1 MNPESLSFTSIIRNV
16 FFETHPCALRPGRDF
31 PRREKSYAKKIA
43 LVILII
49 CLCVMTGAAKAQEQ
63 EGPLTLEQSIALA
76 LERSPLFHSAQE
88 EVTRTDFLQKSAR
101 SDFFPKLT
109 TGYNFTQ
116 LNEPPYVHVPAS
128 GTIPAQ
134 NITVGPLHTYVWD
147 VSVQQPLFTGWS
159 ITTNHQLAK
168 LGFDIAK
175 VQEIQAKHD
184 LVRTVKVGYFALLKA
199 EKILGVAIQTE
210 KQIGEHY
217 KVAESFF
224 EVGIIPKNDLLQSE
238 VQLAQAKQYL
248 IQADNG
254 VNIAK
259 STFNTIL
266 RRDIN
271 EPVEVVDI
279 LTYTPSTEVFDD
291 CFQKAYLNRPEL
303 KEMAL
308 KIEEARKQI
317 TLAKSPFYPSLS
329 LQLYYAKQG
338 DTPNVRGTRFQDEES
353 WNIFTSLNWTLWE
366 WGKTYYSVSAS
377 KISLIQA
384 EDAHVQVR
392 DAVTLEVKNAFLKLQ
407 ESEKNI
413 KVTETAIDSA
423 EENFR
428 LNEARYKEQVATT
441 TDVMDAQTLLTQA
454 QINYY
459 NALSDYNIARAQL
472 ERAMGVEK

>member
-1 MNPESLSFTSIIRNV
+1 MQ
-16 FFETHPCALRPGRDF
+16 
-31 PRREKSYAKKIA
+31 KKIA

-49 CLCVMTGAAKAQEQ
+49 CLFVMTDAAKAQEQ
-63 EGPLTLEQSIALA
+63 AGPLTLEQSIALA
-76 LERSPLFHSAQE
+76 LERSPIFHAAQE
-88 EVTRTDFLQKSAR
+88 EVTRTDFLQKGAR
-101 SDFFPKLT
+101 SDFFPKLK

-116 LNEPPYVHVPAS
+116 LNEPPS
-128 GTIPAQ
+128 E
-134 NITVGPLHTYVWD
+134 NISVGSSPRQRIIMGPLHTYVWD
-147 VSVQQPLFTGWS
+147 VSVEQPLFTGWS
-159 ITTNHQLAK
+159 ITTTHQLAK

-184 LVRTVKVGYFALLKA
+184 LIRNVKIGYFALLKT
-199 EKILGVAIQTE
+199 EKFLGVAIQTE

-217 KVAESFF
+217 KVAASFF

-238 VQLAQAKQYL
+238 VQLAQAKQYV

-254 VNIAK
+254 VSIAK

-266 RRDIN
+266 RRDVN

-279 LTYTPSTEVFDD
+279 LTYSPFTEVLDD
-291 CFQKAYLNRPEL
+291 CIHKAYLNRPEL

-308 KIEEARKQI
+308 KVEEARKQI
-317 TLAKSPFYPSLS
+317 TLAKSPFYPTLS
-329 LQLYYAKQG
+329 LQLYYRKQG
-338 DTPNVRGTRFQDEES
+338 DTPNVNGTKFQPEES
-353 WNIFTSLNWTLWE
+353 WNIFTSMNWTLWE
-366 WGKTYYSVSAS
+366 WGKTYYSVNAS

-384 EDAHVQVR
+384 EDAQTQIR
-392 DAVTLEVKNAFLKLQ
+392 DIVTLEVKNAFLKLQ

>member
-1 MNPESLSFTSIIRNV
+1 MQ
-16 FFETHPCALRPGRDF
+16 
-31 PRREKSYAKKIA
+31 KKIT

-49 CLCVMTGAAKAQEQ
+49 CLCVMTGAATAQKQ
-63 EGPLTLEQSIALA
+63 ERPLTLEQSITLA
-76 LERSPLFHSAQE
+76 LERSPLFHSAQK
-88 EVTRTDFLQKSAR
+88 EVTRTDFLKKGAR
-101 SDFFPKLT
+101 SDFFPKVT

-116 LNEPPYVHVPAS
+116 LNEPSHQNAPAS
-128 GTIPAQ
+128 GPVPSHSI
-134 NITVGPLHTYVWD
+134 ITSPLHTYIWNVT
-147 VSVQQPLFTGWS
+147 VEQPLFTGWS

-175 VQEIQAKHD
+175 IQEIQARHD
-184 LVRTVKVGYFALLKA
+184 LIRNVKIGYFELLKT
-199 EKILGVAIQTE
+199 EKFLEVAIQTE
-210 KQIGEHY
+210 KQVNDHY
-217 KVAESFF
+217 KVAQSFF

-238 VQLAQAKQYL
+238 VELAQAKQNL

-254 VNIAK
+254 VSIAK

-266 RRDIN
+266 RRDVN
-271 EPVEVVDI
+271 EPLEVVDI
-279 LTYTPSTEVFDD
+279 LTFTPSTEVFDD
-291 CFQKAYLNRPEL
+291 CMHKAYLNRPEL
-303 KEMAL
+303 KEIAL
-308 KIEEARKQI
+308 KVEEARKQI

-329 LQLYYAKQG
+329 LQLYYEKQG
-338 DTPNVRGTRFQDEES
+338 DTPDVRGTQFRDEES
-353 WNIFTSLNWTLWE
+353 WNIFTSLDWTLWE
-366 WGKTYYSVSAS
+366 WGKTYYSVKAS
-377 KISLIQA
+377 KIGLIQA
-384 EDAHVQVR
+384 EDAQVQVR

>member
-1 MNPESLSFTSIIRNV
+1 V
-16 FFETHPCALRPGRDF
+16 
-31 PRREKSYAKKIA
+31 SYASDEIFHGGKNRMQKKIA
-43 LVILII
+43 LVVLIS
-49 CLCVMTGAAKAQEQ
+49 CLCMMTGAAKAQEQ
-63 EGPLTLEQSIALA
+63 KKPLTLEQSIAIA
-76 LERSPLFHSAQE
+76 LDRNPLFHSAQE
-88 EVTRTDFLQKSAR
+88 EIKRTNFLQKEAR

-128 GTIPAQ
+128 GTIPAR
-134 NITVGPLHTYVWD
+134 NITVGPLHAYIWD
-147 VSVQQPLFTGWS
+147 VSVEQPLFTGWS
-159 ITTNHQLAK
+159 ITTNHQIAK

-175 VQEIQAKHD
+175 VQEIQAKLD
-184 LVRTVKVGYFALLKA
+184 LRRNVKVGYFALLKA
-199 EKILGVAIQTE
+199 EKILGVTIQTE
-210 KQIGEHY
+210 KQVGEHY

-238 VQLAQAKQYL
+238 VQFAQAKQNL

-259 STFNTIL
+259 SNFNTIL
-266 RRDIN
+266 RRDVN

-279 LTYTPSTEVFDD
+279 LTYTPSTEVLDD
-291 CFQKAYLNRPEL
+291 CIQKSYLNRPEL

-308 KIEEARKQI
+308 KVEEAKKQI
-317 TLAKSPFYPSLS
+317 TLSKSPLYPTLS
-329 LQLYYAKQG
+329 LRLYYQRQG
-338 DTPNVRGTRFQDEES
+338 DTPGVQGTVFQHQES
-353 WNIFTSLNWTLWE
+353 WNVFTSLDWTLWE
-366 WGKTYYSVSAS
+366 WGKTYYSVNAS

-384 EDAHVQVR
+384 EDAQTQIR
-392 DAVTLEVKNAFLKLQ
+392 DVVTLEVKDAFLKLQ

-413 KVTETAIDSA
+413 KVAETAIASA

-459 NALSDYNIARAQL
+459 NALSDYNIARALL
-472 ERAMGVEK
+472 ERAMGIEK

>member
-1 MNPESLSFTSIIRNV
+1 LGEIFQ
-16 FFETHPCALRPGRDF
+16 GGK
-31 PRREKSYAKKIA
+31 KSYAKKKIA
-43 LVILII
+43 LVILIF
-49 CLCVMTGAAKAQEQ
+49 CLCGGGINAKAQEQ
-63 EGPLTLEQSIALA
+63 GEALTLEQSIAIA
-76 LERSPLFHSAQE
+76 LERSPLFHLAQK
-88 EVTRTDFLQKSAR
+88 EVTRTNFLQKGAR
-101 SDFFPKLT
+101 SDFFPKLS

-116 LNEPPYVHVPAS
+116 LNEPQHFNVPAS
-128 GTIPAQ
+128 GSVPAHS
-134 NITVGPLHTYVWD
+134 ITTGPLHTYIWNVT
-147 VSVQQPLFTGWS
+147 VEQPLFTGWS
-159 ITTNHQLAK
+159 ITTNYQLAK

-184 LVRTVKVGYFALLKA
+184 LIRNVKIGYFELLKA
-199 EKILGVAIQTE
+199 EKFLGVAIQTE
-210 KQIGEHY
+210 KQVGEHY

-224 EVGIIPKNDLLQSE
+224 DVGIIPKNDLLQSE
-238 VQLAQAKQYL
+238 VQLAQAKQNL

-266 RRDIN
+266 RRDVN
-271 EPVEVVDI
+271 EPLEVVDI
-279 LTYTPSTEVFDD
+279 LTYAPSTETLDD
-291 CFQKAYLNRPEL
+291 CICKAYLNRPEL

-308 KIEEARKQI
+308 KVEEARKQI
-317 TLAKSPFYPSLS
+317 TLAKSHFYPSLS
-329 LQLYYAKQG
+329 LQLYYEKQG
-338 DTPNVRGTRFQDEES
+338 DTPDVRGTQFQDEES
-353 WNIFTSLNWTLWE
+353 WNIFTSLNWTFWE
-366 WGKTYYSVSAS
+366 WGKTYYSVKAN
-377 KISLIQA
+377 KIGVIQA
-384 EDAHVQVR
+384 EDALVQVR
-392 DAVTLEVKNAFLKLQ
+392 DTVTLEVKNAFLKLQ

-472 ERAMGVEK
+472 ERAMGLEK

>member
-1 MNPESLSFTSIIRNV
+1 MQ
-16 FFETHPCALRPGRDF
+16 
-31 PRREKSYAKKIA
+31 KKIA

-49 CLCVMTGAAKAQEQ
+49 CLCVMTSAAKAQEQ
-63 EGPLTLEQSIALA
+63 AGHLTLEQSMALA
-76 LERSPLFHSAQE
+76 LERSPIFHSAQE
-88 EVTRTDFLQKSAR
+88 EVTRTDFLQKGAR
-101 SDFFPKLT
+101 SDFFPKVK

-116 LNEPPYVHVPAS
+116 LNESPFVNVPSLGPSVPAQK
-128 GTIPAQ
+128 I
-134 NITVGPLHTYVWD
+134 ITGPLHTYVWD
-147 VSVQQPLFTGWS
+147 VSVEQPLFTGWS

-184 LVRTVKVGYFALLKA
+184 LIRNVKIGYFELLKT
-199 EKILGVAIQTE
+199 EKFLGVAIQTE
-210 KQIGEHY
+210 KQVGEHY
-217 KVAESFF
+217 KVAQSFF

-238 VQLAQAKQYL
+238 VQLAQAKQNL

-254 VNIAK
+254 VSIAK
-259 STFNTIL
+259 SIFNTIL
-266 RRDIN
+266 RRDVN

-279 LTYTPSTEVFDD
+279 LTYTPSTEVLDD
-291 CFQKAYLNRPEL
+291 CMQKAFLNRPEL

-308 KIEEARKQI
+308 KVEEARKQI
-317 TLAKSPFYPSLS
+317 TLAKSPFYPTLS

-338 DTPNVRGTRFQDEES
+338 DTPNVNGTKFQPEES
-353 WNIFTSLNWTLWE
+353 WNIFTSRNWTLWE
-366 WGKTYYSVSAS
+366 WGKTYYSVNAS

-384 EDAHVQVR
+384 EDAQVQVR
-392 DAVTLEVKNAFLKLQ
+392 DAVSLEVKNAFLKLQ

-413 KVTETAIDSA
+413 KVTMTAIDSA

-459 NALSDYNIARAQL
+459 NGLSDYNIARAQL
-472 ERAMGVEK
+472 ERAIGVEK

>member
-1 MNPESLSFTSIIRNV
+1 MQ
-16 FFETHPCALRPGRDF
+16 
-31 PRREKSYAKKIA
+31 KKIA

-49 CLCVMTGAAKAQEQ
+49 CLCMMTGAATAQEQ

-76 LERSPLFHSAQE
+76 LERSPIFHSAQE

-101 SDFFPKLT
+101 ADFFPKLT

-116 LNEPPYVHVPAS
+116 LNEPPHTNVPAVDS
-128 GTIPAQ
+128 VPAHTV
-134 NITVGPLHTYVWD
+134 ITGPLHTYVWD
-147 VSVQQPLFTGWS
+147 VSVEQPLFTGWS
-159 ITTNHQLAK
+159 ITTTHQLAK

-184 LVRTVKVGYFALLKA
+184 LIRNVKIGYFELLKT
-199 EKILGVAIQTE
+199 EKFLGVAVQTE
-210 KQIGEHY
+210 KQVGEHC
-217 KVAESFF
+217 KVAQSFF

-238 VQLAQAKQYL
+238 VQLAQAKQNL

-254 VNIAK
+254 VSIAK
-259 STFNTIL
+259 SIFNTIL

-279 LTYTPSTEVFDD
+279 LTYTPSTEVLDD
-291 CFQKAYLNRPEL
+291 CMQKAYLNRPEL

-308 KIEEARKQI
+308 KVDEARKQI

-329 LQLYYAKQG
+329 LQLFYAKQG
-338 DTPNVRGTRFQDEES
+338 DAPNVHGTRFQDEES

-384 EDAHVQVR
+384 EDAQVQVR
-392 DAVTLEVKNAFLKLQ
+392 DAVSLEVKNAFLKLQ

-413 KVTETAIDSA
+413 KVTQTAIDSA

-472 ERAMGVEK
+472 QRAMGVEK

>member
-1 MNPESLSFTSIIRNV
+1 MP
-16 FFETHPCALRPGRDF
+16 
-31 PRREKSYAKKIA
+31 KKIA
-43 LVILII
+43 LITLIV
-49 CLCVMTGAAKAQEQ
+49 CLCGGGINANAQEQ
-63 EGPLTLEQSIALA
+63 KEVLTLEESIAIA
-76 LERSPLFHSAQE
+76 IERSPLFHSAQE
-88 EVTRTDFLQKSAR
+88 ELKRTDSLQKEAR
-101 SDFFPKLT
+101 SDFFPKLK

-116 LNEPPYVHVPAS
+116 LNEPPFVHVS
-128 GTIPAQ
+128 GLVPPTPAQ
-134 NITVGPLHTYVWD
+134 NLTVGPLHTYVWN
-147 VSVQQPLFTGWS
+147 VSVEQPLFTGWS

-175 VQEIQAKHD
+175 VQEIQAKLD
-184 LVRTVKVGYFALLKA
+184 LIRNVKIEYFSLLKA

-210 KQIGEHY
+210 KQVGEHY
-217 KVAESFF
+217 NVAESFF

-238 VQLAQAKQYL
+238 VQLAQAKQNL

-259 STFNTIL
+259 STFNTTL
-266 RRDIN
+266 RREIN

-279 LTYTPSTEVFDD
+279 LTYTPSIEVLDD
-291 CFQKAYLNRPEL
+291 CIHKAYLNRPEL

-308 KIEEARKQI
+308 KVEEARKQI

-329 LQLYYAKQG
+329 LQLNYAKQG
-338 DTPNVRGTRFQDEES
+338 DTPDVHGTIYQHQES
-353 WNIFTSLNWTLWE
+353 WNVFTSLDWTLWE
-366 WGKTYYSVSAS
+366 WGKTYYSVDAR
-377 KISLIQA
+377 KINLIQA
-384 EDAHVQVR
+384 EDAQIQVR
-392 DAVTLEVKNAFLKLQ
+392 DAVTLEVKDAFLKLQ

-413 KVTETAIDSA
+413 KVAETAISSA

-428 LNEARYKEQVATT
+428 LNEARYKEEVATT

>member
-1 MNPESLSFTSIIRNV
+1 VE
-16 FFETHPCALRPGRDF
+16 
-31 PRREKSYAKKIA
+31 
-43 LVILII
+43 
-49 CLCVMTGAAKAQEQ
+49 
-63 EGPLTLEQSIALA
+63 
-76 LERSPLFHSAQE
+76 
-88 EVTRTDFLQKSAR
+88 
-101 SDFFPKLT
+101 
-109 TGYNFTQ
+109 
-116 LNEPPYVHVPAS
+116 
-128 GTIPAQ
+128 
-134 NITVGPLHTYVWD
+134 
-147 VSVQQPLFTGWS
+147 QPLFTGWS

-175 VQEIQAKHD
+175 VQEIQAKLD
-184 LVRTVKVGYFALLKA
+184 LVRNVKVGYFALLKA

-238 VQLAQAKQYL
+238 VQLAQAKQNL
-248 IQADNG
+248 IQADNR
-254 VNIAK
+254 VNISK

-266 RRDIN
+266 RRDVN
-271 EPVEVVDI
+271 EPVDVVDI
-279 LTYTPSTEVFDD
+279 LAYTPSTEVLDD
-291 CFQKAYLNRPEL
+291 CMQKAYVNRPEL
-303 KEMAL
+303 KEMVL
-308 KIEEARKQI
+308 KVEEARKQI

-329 LQLYYAKQG
+329 LQFYYAKQG
-338 DTPNVRGTRFQDEES
+338 DTPNVNGTKFQPEES

-366 WGKTYYSVSAS
+366 WGKTYYSVNAT
-377 KISLIQA
+377 KIGLIQA
-384 EDAHVQVR
+384 EDAQVQVR
-392 DAVTLEVKNAFLKLQ
+392 DAVSLEVKDAFLKLQ

-413 KVTETAIDSA
+413 KVTETAISSA

-428 LNEARYKEQVATT
+428 LNEDRYKEQVATT

>member
-1 MNPESLSFTSIIRNV
+1 MQ
-16 FFETHPCALRPGRDF
+16 
-31 PRREKSYAKKIA
+31 KKIA

-49 CLCVMTGAAKAQEQ
+49 SLCVMTGAANAQEQQ

-76 LERSPLFHSAQE
+76 LERSPLFHSAQA
-88 EVTRTDFLQKSAR
+88 EVTRTNFLQKGAR

-116 LNEPPYVHVPAS
+116 LNEPPHSNVPAFGS
-128 GTIPAQ
+128 VPAHRV
-134 NITVGPLHTYVWD
+134 ITGPLHTYVWD
-147 VSVQQPLFTGWS
+147 VTVEQPLFTGWS

-175 VQEIQAKHD
+175 VQEIQAKLD
-184 LVRTVKVGYFALLKA
+184 LVNQVKVDYFSLLKA

-248 IQADNG
+248 IHADNG

-266 RRDIN
+266 RRDVN
-271 EPVEVVDI
+271 EPLEVVDI
-279 LTYTPSTEVFDD
+279 LTYTPSTEVLDD
-291 CFQKAYLNRPEL
+291 CIHKAYLNRPEL

-308 KIEEARKQI
+308 KVEEARKQI

-366 WGKTYYSVSAS
+366 WGKTYYSVNAT
-377 KISLIQA
+377 KIGLIQA
-384 EDAHVQVR
+384 EDARTQIR
-392 DAVTLEVKNAFLKLQ
+392 DGVTLEVKNAFLKLQ

-428 LNEARYKEQVATT
+428 LNESRYKEQVATT

>member
-1 MNPESLSFTSIIRNV
+1 MQ
-16 FFETHPCALRPGRDF
+16 
-31 PRREKSYAKKIA
+31 KKIA
-43 LVILII
+43 LVILIF
-49 CLCVMTGAAKAQEQ
+49 CLCGGSINAKAQEQ
-63 EGPLTLEQSIALA
+63 GETLTLEQSIAIA
-76 LERSPLFHSAQE
+76 LERSPLFHSAQAE
-88 EVTRTDFLQKSAR
+88 ITRTDFLQKSAR
-101 SDFFPKLT
+101 ADFFPKLT

-116 LNEPPYVHVPAS
+116 LNEPPHSNVPAYGS
-128 GTIPAQ
+128 VPAH
-134 NITVGPLHTYVWD
+134 TVTTGPLHTYVWD
-147 VSVQQPLFTGWS
+147 VTVEQPLFTGWS
-159 ITTNHQLAK
+159 ITATHQLAK

-175 VQEIQAKHD
+175 VQEIQAKLD
-184 LVRTVKVGYFALLKA
+184 LVKNVKVGYFALLKA

-210 KQIGEHY
+210 KQVGEHY
-217 KVAESFF
+217 KVAQSFF

-238 VQLAQAKQYL
+238 VQFAQAKQGL

-254 VNIAK
+254 VSIAK

-266 RRDIN
+266 RRDVK

-279 LTYTPSTEVFDD
+279 LSYTPSTEALDD
-291 CFQKAYLNRPEL
+291 CIHLAYLNRPEL

-308 KIEEARKQI
+308 KTEEARKQI

-338 DTPNVRGTRFQDEES
+338 DTPDVHGTSFQDEES

-366 WGKTYYSVSAS
+366 WGKTYYSVNAS
-377 KISLIQA
+377 KIGLIQA
-384 EDAHVQVR
+384 EDAQVQVR
-392 DAVTLEVKNAFLKLQ
+392 DAVSLEVKNAFLKLQ

-413 KVTETAIDSA
+413 KVTVTAIDSA

-428 LNEARYKEQVATT
+428 LNEARYKEQIATT

>member
-1 MNPESLSFTSIIRNV
+1 M
-16 FFETHPCALRPGRDF
+16 
-31 PRREKSYAKKIA
+31 
-43 LVILII
+43 
-49 CLCVMTGAAKAQEQ
+49 
-63 EGPLTLEQSIALA
+63 
-76 LERSPLFHSAQE
+76 
-88 EVTRTDFLQKSAR
+88 
-101 SDFFPKLT
+101 
-109 TGYNFTQ
+109 
-116 LNEPPYVHVPAS
+116 NEPPHSNVPAFGS
-128 GTIPAQ
+128 VPAHTV
-134 NITVGPLHTYVWD
+134 ITGPLHTYVWD
-147 VSVQQPLFTGWS
+147 VSVEQPLFTGWS

-184 LVRTVKVGYFALLKA
+184 LVRNVKVGYFALLKA

-210 KQIGEHY
+210 KQVGEHY

-266 RRDIN
+266 RRDVN

-279 LTYTPSTEVFDD
+279 LTYTPSTEVLDD
-291 CFQKAYLNRPEL
+291 CIQKAYLNRPEL

-308 KIEEARKQI
+308 KVEEARKQI

-338 DTPNVRGTRFQDEES
+338 DTPNVHGTRFQDEES

-366 WGKTYYSVSAS
+366 WGKTYYSVNAS

-384 EDAHVQVR
+384 EDAQVQVR
-392 DAVTLEVKNAFLKLQ
+392 DEVTLEVKNAFLKLQ

-423 EENFR
+423 EENYR

-441 TDVMDAQTLLTQA
+441 TDVMDAQTLLAQA

>member
-1 MNPESLSFTSIIRNV
+1 MQ
-16 FFETHPCALRPGRDF
+16 
-31 PRREKSYAKKIA
+31 KKIA
-43 LVILII
+43 LITLIFCFCGGGI
-49 CLCVMTGAAKAQEQ
+49 NANAHEQ
-63 EGPLTLEQSIALA
+63 EEVLTLEQSIAIA
-76 LERSPLFHSAQE
+76 IERSPLFHSAQE
-88 EVTRTDFLQKSAR
+88 ELKRTDSLQKEAR
-101 SDFFPKLT
+101 SDFFPKLK

-116 LNEPPYVHVPAS
+116 LNEPPQFNVPAFGS
-128 GTIPAQ
+128 VPARR
-134 NITVGPLHTYVWD
+134 ITTGPLHTYVWD
-147 VSVQQPLFTGWS
+147 VSVEQPLFTGWS

-175 VQEIQAKHD
+175 VQEIQAKLD
-184 LVRTVKVGYFALLKA
+184 LVRNVKIGYFALLKN

-238 VQLAQAKQYL
+238 VQLAQAKQNL

-266 RRDIN
+266 RRDVN

-279 LTYTPSTEVFDD
+279 LAYTPSTEVLDD
-291 CFQKAYLNRPEL
+291 CMQKAYLNRPEL
-303 KEMAL
+303 KEMVL

-338 DTPNVRGTRFQDEES
+338 DTPNVNGTRFQPEES

-366 WGKTYYSVSAS
+366 WGKTYYSVNAS
-377 KISLIQA
+377 KIGLIQA

-392 DAVTLEVKNAFLKLQ
+392 DAVSLEVKDAFLKLQ

-472 ERAMGVEK
+472 ERAMGIEK